1 MGKSLSR
8 RHTGPHAHRSRIL
21 YGVASSTNRFDLSC
35 GGDPDRRVT
44 VQRRAGSWSVRLQE
58 RILRVMTYVTPM
70 IQLPESE
77 IVALEAGMRGDEA
90 DALPLSANVS
100 CLPRRAVG
108 RGEGVGGWGKRVG
121 APDMTIGA
129 IRFYKDYP
137 NVCIELDGKPLG
149 KCDGDELT
157 AGLRGLLH
165 RSRSR
170 ASSED

>member
-1 MGKSLSR
+1 M
-8 RHTGPHAHRSRIL
+8 
-21 YGVASSTNRFDLSC
+21 
-35 GGDPDRRVT
+35 
-44 VQRRAGSWSVRLQE
+44 RLQE

-77 IVALEAGMRGDEA
+77 IVALEAGMRGD
-90 DALPLSANVS
+90 
-100 CLPRRAVG
+100 G
-108 RGEGVGGWGKRVG
+108 RVG

-137 NVCIELDGKPLG
+137 NVCIELDGKPFG